1 MNSFDSFIRTF
12 NIETRQVTL
21 HCLNSA
27 SLTQR
32 EEIKSIVLSL
42 TPYLVVGKL
51 VDLPRKYTDCFHNG
65 TCQVDFLAFKNMLQ
79 ESVEMRDILRTSD
92 LYLSWISY
100 LKKES

>member
-12 NIETRQVTL
+12 NIDTNQITL

-32 EEIKSIVLSL
+32 EEIKSIVLPL
-42 TPYLVVGKL
+42 IPYLVIGKR
-51 VDLPRKYTDCFHNG
+51 VELPRKDTDCVHNG

-79 ESVEMRDILRTSD
+79 ESMEMRDILRTSD
-92 LYLSWISY
+92 LYLSWIYY
-100 LKKES
+100 LKKE